1 MGVTLLFASRVQNV
15 GDPLQNRLG
24 SEGEGTRKARC
35 RGEDSLAAQGHLQG
49 RVKETQRAEGGPE
62 TKASPRAGRAS
73 QS

>member
-49 RVKETQRAEGGPE
+49 RVKETQRA
-62 TKASPRAGRAS
+62 K
-73 QS
+73 